1 MSDIQVYLLD
11 FDKNKAEARAVA
23 ARSATR
29 LDGKALKLIDLITS
43 LEDHINNK
51 EDGGVRAKTMA
62 YLADVL
68 EQISAK
74 TLSGQER
81 RLLCDFVLGRVESD
95 NEGIGACA
103 RALIALEARRK
114 WDTEL
119 SQKVVKTFLS
129 HTHPLQQFRLQTE
142 RFPIVQLMDLLL
154 AKYRTPMKVL
164 HESDPMF
171 LSLLITYFEGEKDP
185 RNLMIIFS
193 LLQVP
198 MVEWDIQAHA
208 QDLFEAVFNYF
219 PITFKPPPDD
229 PYKIT
234 AQDLKDRL
242 RDCIAANSE
251 FAPHAFP
258 ALLDKLDSSSVNTK
272 RDTIQAVQACA
283 LSYEV
288 ATINLY
294 SVTLWD
300 ALKFEVLNVQEE
312 VLAEEALTALAT
324 IAAKCSQS
332 EGPLNAFLRPVIKEC
347 NEHLEDAPTKQSAAA
362 GQMLYAVTK
371 AGPLVAGKIA
381 AGVLPELFSLYKASN
396 SITKRRGL
404 LEVYNEILRAFQ
416 DMQKVDLAF
425 EATALEDTSTD
436 ALAAAIQVLVNA
448 PKAEVSFRLTALK
461 TLELLTCIR
470 GMLQEKD
477 IDRAVGTIT
486 NIILL
491 ERIDGHGDI
500 TSEAVDC
507 LSRLC
512 GHVPEVIRSKAIP
525 AFMVELPDVPRE
537 DGSYAPV
544 LEAFAHLSSEQQIFD
559 TVALRIKNKLNA
571 ARYQNAP
578 RDYQRALLLAML
590 YIFTFGSP
598 GKENG
603 VIREAYFTDYVEPLI
618 TQFRDALP
626 SEYDVTITEITGR
639 LTNITLRPQN
649 FHFQST
655 VYNKNLPWISP
666 VLENNDFNDEKLV
679 RVAPFSLYFYASI
692 QPEVAEPAN
701 IVSLLRAHARY
712 LLNSR
717 KISGAD
723 SILYRHISL
732 LINKF
737 LEPSVI
743 EQSLKESNL
752 DVPTLLSQT
761 QSSHATGL
769 AFAVLKALLVQGRS
783 AALATKYMNSLLD
796 MLSTEQKGYARRF
809 AGLLAADDILTREN
823 HCVVSGLYKQRLYH
837 QTRPLLVEAIH
848 TASTSA
854 KPAYLIALSG
864 ILRGLPYKVIEDSLH
879 TLASPLLQSLELD
892 GPEDQDVKLD
902 TLMILESI
910 LMHDPTVIAQH
921 SASLITRLLS
931 ATSAPANK
939 AGVRAKA
946 LQCLILVPKQLK
958 PEAVIPYR
966 RPVVKKLLE
975 SLDDAKRNVRAEA
988 VRCRS
993 AWLALDEGKDEDE

>member
-1 MSDIQVYLLD
+1 MSDIQIYLLE
-11 FDKNKAEARAVA
+11 FDKNKAEARNVA
-23 ARSATR
+23 ARSAIK
-29 LDGKALKLIDLITS
+29 LEAKELKLIDLITS

-51 EDGGVRAKTMA
+51 DDGSIRAKTLT

-81 RLLCDFVLGRVESD
+81 RLLCDFILSRVESD

-103 RALIALEARRK
+103 RALIALEARGK

-119 SQKVVKTFLS
+119 SQKVVKTFTS

-154 AKYRTPMKVL
+154 AKYRTPLKAL

-171 LSLLITYFEGEKDP
+171 LSLLISYFEGEKDP
-185 RNLMIIFS
+185 RNLMITFS

-242 RDCIAANSE
+242 RDCVAANSE

-272 RDTIQAVQACA
+272 RDTIQAIQACA

-312 VLAEEALTALAT
+312 ILAEEALTALAA

-362 GQMLYAVTK
+362 SQMLYAVMK
-371 AGPLVAGKIA
+371 AGPLVADKVA
-381 AGVLPELFSLYKASN
+381 AGILPDLFGLYKGSA

-404 LEVYNEILRAFQ
+404 LEVYNEILRAFK
-416 DMQKVDLAF
+416 DLQKTDPTFGA
-425 EATALEDTSTD
+425 AALENTSSD
-436 ALAAAIQVLVNA
+436 ALAAAIQVLTNA
-448 PKAEVSFRLTALK
+448 PKSEVSFRLTALK
-461 TLELLTCIR
+461 TLEQLTCIR
-470 GMLQEKD
+470 DVLHEKD

-512 GHVPEVIRSKAIP
+512 GYVPDVIRSKAIP

-598 GKENG
+598 GQDNG
-603 VIREAYFTDYVEPLI
+603 VVRDAYFNDYVEPLI
-618 TQFRDALP
+618 TQFRDSLP
-626 SEYDVTITEITGR
+626 SESDVTTTEILGR
-639 LTNITLRPQN
+639 LTNITVRPQN
-649 FHFQST
+649 LHFQST
-655 VYNKNLPWISP
+655 VYHKNFPWISP
-666 VLENNDFNDEKLV
+666 VLENDDFDDEKLV
-679 RVAPFSLYFYASI
+679 RVAPLSLYFYASI
-692 QPEVAEPAN
+692 RPEVAEPTN
-701 IVSLLRAHARY
+701 IISLLKSHARY
-712 LLNSR
+712 LLKSH
-717 KISGAD
+717 KISSAD
-723 SILYRHISL
+723 SILYRHVSL

-737 LEPSVI
+737 LEPSVM
-743 EQSLKESNL
+743 EQSLKDSDL
-752 DVPTLLSQT
+752 DIPTLLSRKE
-761 QSSHATGL
+761 SSHATGL

-783 AALATKYMNSLLD
+783 GPLATRYMKSLLEA
-796 MLSTEQKGYARRF
+796 LSTEQKDYARRF
-809 AGLLAADDILTREN
+809 AGLLATDDILTREN
-823 HCVVSGLYKQRLYH
+823 HCMVSGLYKQRLYH
-837 QTRPLLVEAIH
+837 QTRPVLIEAIH
-848 TASTSA
+848 SASTSA
-854 KPAYLIALSG
+854 KPNYLIALSG

-879 TLASPLLQSLELD
+879 TLASPLLQSLDLD
-892 GPEDQDVKLD
+892 GSEDQDVKLD
-902 TLMILESI
+902 TLMIIESI

-921 SASLITRLLS
+921 SASLITRLLN

-939 AGVRAKA
+939 AAVRAKA
-946 LQCLILVPKQLK
+946 LQCLILVSKQLK
-958 PEAVIPYR
+958 PEAVLPYR
-966 RPVVKKLLE
+966 RPVVKKLLAN
-975 SLDDAKRNVRAEA
+975 LDDTKRNVRAEA

-993 AWLALDEGKDEDE
+993 AWLALDEGKDDDE